1 MNDELER
8 IWKKAIMAYLGFCTD
23 LQNSPYPIITEGNF
37 WYLISKNTVIQFD
50 GLL

>member
-1 MNDELER
+1 MEESDNGLS
-8 IWKKAIMAYLGFCTD
+8 WYCTD

-37 WYLISKNTVIQFD
+37 WYLISKNTVIQSD